1 MESIPVGD
9 VADGEAV
16 LVAEGD
22 VELVP
27 FCRKPMLESMS
38 KTQVWLAQLYPNG
51 QQLSPHL
58 GKVAVRFVVCMT
70 ASGC

>member
-1 MESIPVGD
+1 MPVGV

-16 LVAEGD
+16 LVEEVA

-27 FCRKPMLESMS
+27 FCRKPTLESMS
-38 KTQVWLAQLYPNG
+38 NTQDWSLAQVYPNG